1 MNLNPYSGYNNYN
14 YGSYQQFP
22 QQIQPVYPTQQY
34 MNYPQ
39 QGMNQQANQAQ
50 IQPQLLNGKIVDG
63 IDTVK
68 IQEVPI
74 GGYGVYPKADL
85 STIYV
90 KEWLNDGTT
99 KIVSYCPINDDNSSV
114 SKDKNDYEN
123 KLNEIYMLIGELNKK
138 IDSFLA

>member
-1 MNLNPYSGYNNYN
+1 MNFSPYNNYN
-14 YGSYQQFP
+14 GYNYGAYQQFP
-22 QQIQPVYPTQQY
+22 QQMQPAYQNQQY
-34 MNYPQ
+34 PIYQ
-39 QGMNQQANQAQ
+39 QGVSQQTSQSQ
-50 IQPQLLNGKIVDG
+50 LQPQILNGKIVDG

-99 KIVSYCPINDDNSSV
+99 KIVSYYPSNDDNSSV
-114 SKDKNDYEN
+114 TKDKNNYEN
-123 KLNEIYMLIGELNKK
+123 KLNEIYSLIGDLNNK
-138 IDSFLA
+138 IDTFLA